1 MWRRAMT
8 DVGKRRERLQGAPT
22 PVSWR
27 EMTGGEAGRFRDEM
41 QGRGNGATTV
51 LVVRGGTLV

>member
-1 MWRRAMT
+1 MT